1 MELVRKLT
9 LTSILALIAPGS
21 AGQVVVG
28 LLMAFVTLLLSVRM
42 RPYAAH
48 ALNGVSSATQIS
60 LFFVL
65 LVALLLKVNVD
76 GEGDA
81 RFFSGIV
88 GALCLVPVCMPV
100 ALRLYARFGGEG
112 SEARAIVRENDWEE

>member
-1 MELVRKLT
+1 
-9 LTSILALIAPGS
+9 
-21 AGQVVVG
+21 
-28 LLMAFVTLLLSVRM
+28 M
-42 RPYAAH
+42 RPYAALT
-48 ALNGVSSATQIS
+48 LNGVNSATQVN

-65 LVALLLKVNVD
+65 LVALLLKVNLD

-88 GALCLVPVCMPV
+88 GALCLMPVCMPV
-100 ALRLYARFGGEG
+100 ALRLYTRFGGEG